1 MMINDVSIIRHVCL
15 SVILKYAYHT
25 RLILLSNLH
34 DSEIKRLRKF
44 SQKIFALNSFFVKI
58 TMQFK
63 VYRIKDTTEYV
74 CYRNH
79 IEIFKFSNKILG
91 FSKTIP
97 HDKN

>member
-1 MMINDVSIIRHVCL
+1 M
-15 SVILKYAYHT
+15 
-25 RLILLSNLH
+25 
-34 DSEIKRLRKF
+34 E
-44 SQKIFALNSFFVKI
+44 
-58 TMQFK
+58 FK